1 MLITT
6 SGVKVKEVAREA
18 ASVAALET
26 EGEEEGV
33 RRKDEKRET
42 TQTPVAV
49 VKDRLGLSG
58 CGLLGS

>member
-18 ASVAALET
+18 ASET

-33 RRKDEKRET
+33 RRKDEKIET
-42 TQTPVAV
+42 TRTPVAEA
-49 VKDRLGLSG
+49 KDRQGLGG
-58 CGLLGS
+58 YGLLGS